1 MASLNLRTLPLLFLV
16 TAGCAITS
24 ARSYPTA
31 LLKDLPDTSLTSAA
45 NLYPSG
51 LIQVLAGSVD
61 IPPLLHCDVTRP
73 PYVIR
78 WRVVDK
84 SQEYDRIEIQ
94 SVTVQ
99 YDDESPESF
108 VPQLDKTDLEF
119 KGHSEFRD
127 GHVSFYDH
135 ELKRHAPVTVTIIGT
150 AIRKDGQNTSIRWSQ
165 SFEPYAQ
172 DAVGDWFSW
181 CGSV

>member
-1 MASLNLRTLPLLFLV
+1 MNLRLLPLLFLL
-16 TAGCAITS
+16 TTGCAITS
-24 ARSYPTA
+24 ARTFPTA
-31 LLKDLPDTSLTSAA
+31 LLEDLPDTNLSSAT
-45 NLYPSG
+45 NLYSSG
-51 LIQVLAGSVD
+51 LVDLLVGSID
-61 IPPLLHCDVTRP
+61 IPPLIHSEFSRP

-84 SQEYDRIEIQ
+84 SEAYDRIEIQ

-108 VPQLDKTDLEF
+108 IPRLDKADLKF
-119 KGHSEFRD
+119 KGHAEFRD
-127 GHVSFYDH
+127 VHVSFYDH